1 MIICPRQSGNS
12 YCSIT
17 HWSLS
22 HHSMSLTISTVSS
35 QHLLHLGHGPDTE
48 VAQRTSYPGLQWT
61 HKNTVISLVF
71 TAVSLGSGFCG
82 CSGYCWCCFEGTS
95 VCFFMGMCSVC
106 VCVCVCVHVHVCACM
121 CARVCF
127 FDILFS
133 FSPPSVFL
141 FFFCGRLCVGGW
153 DGGQLGG
160 GAHLCVC
167 VCVHVFSF
175 LPL

>member
-1 MIICPRQSGNS
+1 
-12 YCSIT
+12 
-17 HWSLS
+17 
-22 HHSMSLTISTVSS
+22 MSLMISTVSS

-106 VCVCVCVHVHVCACM
+106 VCVCMCMCVHA
-121 CARVCF
+121 CARVYVSLTFCLVF
-127 FDILFS
+127 LLHLFS
-133 FSPPSVFL
+133 SSIFVE
-141 FFFCGRLCVGGW
+141 GCVWEGGM
-153 DGGQLGG
+153 GGSWGG

-167 VCVHVFSF
+167 VCMFFLSF
-175 LPL
+175 LFRDGHGGMGAETSLPVLFALLCN